1 MGKRESYLIWGLMLI
16 FWLSMVVGWTY
27 TLDCDSPLGTDAPS
41 TIDDKIRETRD
52 GYQERLNVDHYF
64 ALTGSSLSDSAIGQ
78 HRQIEFYGP
87 ISTPSDAANKSWLYS
102 KDVSSKTEFH
112 WLDEDGNELQITN
125 AGTLNISSDDLLGTL
140 TNETYFTAVNAAGD
154 GTVDLIKAN
163 SSDVAVLPDGSEMAS
178 TTAPTADAD
187 ISNKKYVDDQ
197 CDAHVGTAGQCHADG
212 TTVHNGTLTANNTFQ
227 DLDLSSYVGSNI
239 AFVYLEV
246 YNASGFGQ
254 NFCCK
259 PKGYGGTG
267 AYHITTESSAQVSWA
282 TATCYG
288 YATVMTDT
296 SGVIQI
302 AVADATQTIRIK
314 LVGYVK

>member
-1 MGKRESYLIWGLMLI
+1 MLI

-197 CDAHVGTAGQCHADG
+197 VDASSADGYTPTSYTGGESITFPNGLILKHGSGTADGVGDATISFGTAFPHAIVSV
-212 TTVHNGTLTANNTFQ
+212 TV
-227 DLDLSSYVGSNI
+227 SSSQLAGWVSN
-239 AFVYLEV
+239 VLV
-246 YNASGFGQ
+246 SGFDFDSAGTSNTYYWQ
-254 NFCCK
+254 AW
-259 PKGYGGTG
+259 GY
-267 AYHITTESSAQVSWA
+267 
-282 TATCYG
+282 
-288 YATVMTDT
+288 
-296 SGVIQI
+296 
-302 AVADATQTIRIK
+302 
-314 LVGYVK
+314 